1 MHAGRKYEIKE
12 VFFWTR
18 RELFIFAI
26 IAFIPTLLYEFLD
39 WKFLTLPWLPIALIG
54 TAVAFLVGF
63 KNNVCYDRLWEARR
77 IWGGIVNESR
87 SWGLMARDFISNK
100 YRTQSLSNVEIKK
113 VQSDL
118 IHMQIDWL
126 CALRHQLREPRAWE
140 TMSDPSN
147 VEYRKLFNVREDEI
161 SMIDELKMFIDP
173 AIVENLKSYK
183 NKATQII
190 AIQSE
195 KIKELAE
202 SGSLDEFRYMEMQ
215 KALRELLVLQGQC
228 ERIKNFPYPRQFAS
242 FNIYYV
248 WIFIVLLP
256 FGMIYE
262 FEKLGSLFVW
272 LTIPFT
278 MLIAWVFHSMEKV
291 GSATEN
297 PFEGSANDVPITAL
311 SRTIEIDL
319 REMLNE
325 LNIPEPLQ
333 PHNNILM

>member
-1 MHAGRKYEIKE
+1 MHAGRKYDIKE

-26 IAFIPTLLYEFLD
+26 IATVPTILYEFLE
-39 WKFLTLPWLPIALIG
+39 WRFLTLPWLPIALIG

-87 SWGLMARDFISNK
+87 SWGLMSRDFISNK
-100 YRTQSLSNVEIKK
+100 YRGHALNQDEIKK
-113 VQSDL
+113 IQSDL
-118 IHMQIDWL
+118 INLQIAWL
-126 CALRHQLREPRAWE
+126 CALRHQLREPRKWE
-140 TMSDPSN
+140 TMTDPSN
-147 VEYRKLFNVREDEI
+147 IEYRKLFKVREDEI
-161 SMIDELKMFIDP
+161 SMEEELKMFVNP
-173 AIVENLKSYK
+173 ATAAKLMTYK

-195 KIKELAE
+195 SIKGLAE
-202 SGSLDEFRYMEMQ
+202 SGSIDEFRYMEMQ
-215 KALRELLVLQGQC
+215 KALREMLVLQGQC

-242 FNIYYV
+242 FNIYFV
-248 WIFIVLLP
+248 WIFILLLP
-256 FGMIYE
+256 FGMIHE

-325 LNIPEPLQ
+325 LNIPEPLK